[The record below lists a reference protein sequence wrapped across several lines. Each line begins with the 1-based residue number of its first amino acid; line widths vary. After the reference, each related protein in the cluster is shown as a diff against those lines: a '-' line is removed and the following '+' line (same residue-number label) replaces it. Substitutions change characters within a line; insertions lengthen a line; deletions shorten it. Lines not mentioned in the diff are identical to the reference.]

1 MSYDNRTA
9 DENAPSMALERERL
23 LTEYLLATYGALIGL
38 RQLAQILGT
47 TEPALRLRQHR
58 RRDLPTGLPG
68 VVGYLWPTPVI
79 GAWLMAQSS
88 PTNEPVTL
96 RRSGSSRGGRPRKIA
111 TTRMV
116 AETP

>member
-1 MSYDNRTA
+1 MSYDRTA
-9 DENAPSMALERERL
+9 DESASSMALERERL

-47 TEPALRLRQHR
+47 TESALRLRQHR
-58 RRDLPTGLPG
+58 RRDLPTSLPG

-88 PTNEPVTL
+88 PIREPAEM
-96 RRSGSSRGGRPRKIA
+96 RRPNPGRGGRPRKIA
-111 TTRMV
+111 RTHMLAGTR
-116 AETP
+116 

>member
-1 MSYDNRTA
+1 
-9 DENAPSMALERERL
+9 MALERERL

-58 RRDLPTGLPG
+58 RRDLPTSMPG

-88 PTNEPVTL
+88 LTTEPAETREVTSG
-96 RRSGSSRGGRPRKIA
+96 RSGRPRKIA
-111 TTRMV
+111 TTHILAGAR
-116 AETP
+116 